1 MAITPIPNA
10 YYRCCKVFDFDT
22 VCNIMRELKPNGW
35 GVYGN
40 IIDDARLRTLADFM
54 GKSFNSTGGSIEVET
69 SVVCDLPSDDRT
81 NDYETKYSLFRGG
94 KTVSTVIRTADPDFV
109 FHDNEGVRRLLSWE
123 EWDQH
128 GPTHVILPLRL
139 LHTEAPEMFDVN
151 ILFTASTESVML
163 IKTESRKAPIFVCR
177 VNGLI

>member
-40 IIDDARLRTLADFM
+40 DIDDARLRTLADFM
-54 GKSFNSTGGSIEVET
+54 GKSFNSAGGSVEVESRPVET
-69 SVVCDLPSDDRT
+69 MTHSDKIVDV
-81 NDYETKYSLFRGG
+81 ETTYRFIRGG
-94 KTVSTVIRTADPDFV
+94 KVVSTSVRTSDPNFE
-109 FHDNEGVRRLLSWE
+109 FHDKEGVRRFQSWE

>member
-69 SVVCDLPSDDRT
+69 RPVEAMAHPDKIVDF
-81 NDYETKYSLFRGG
+81 ETKYRFIRGG
-94 KTVSTVIRTADPDFV
+94 KVVSSSVRTSDPDFE
-109 FHDNEGVRRLLSWE
+109 FHDKEGVKRFLSWE

>member
-22 VCNIMRELKPNGW
+22 VCNIMRELKPNSW
-35 GVYGN
+35 GVYGDV
-40 IIDDARLRTLADFM
+40 ISDAHLHTLADFM
-54 GKSFNSTGGSIEVET
+54 GKSFNSTGGSIEVKTRLVTTEIQDNKFTDFET
-69 SVVCDLPSDDRT
+69 SYRFTC
-81 NDYETKYSLFRGG
+81 GG
-94 KTVSTVIRTADPDFV
+94 KIMSTKVRTSDPDFE
-109 FHDNEGVRRLLSWE
+109 FHDKEGVRRFLSWE

-139 LHTEAPEMFDVN
+139 LRTEAPEMFDVN
-151 ILFTASTESVML
+151 VLFTASSESVML
-163 IKTESRKAPIFVCR
+163 VKTESRKAPIFVCR

>member
-22 VCNIMRELKPNGW
+22 VCHIMRELKPNGW

-40 IIDDARLRTLADFM
+40 NIDDARLRTLADFM
-54 GKSFNSTGGSIEVET
+54 GKSFNSTGGSIEVE
-69 SVVCDLPSDDRT
+69 SRPVVTEIDKKDFI
-81 NDYETKYSLFRGG
+81 DYQTKYRFTRGN
-94 KTVSTVIRTADPDFV
+94 KIVSTSIRTEDPDFE
-109 FHDNEGVRRLLSWE
+109 FHDKEGIHRFLSWE

-128 GPTHVILPLRL
+128 GPTHVILPMRL
-139 LHTEAPEMFDVN
+139 LHSEAPEMFDVN
-151 ILFTASTESVML
+151 VLFTTSTESVML
-163 IKTESRKAPIFVCR
+163 VKTVSRKAPIFVCR

>member
-10 YYRCCKVFDFDT
+10 FYRCCKVFDFDT

-40 IIDDARLRTLADFM
+40 NIDDARLRTLADFM
-54 GKSFNSTGGSIEVET
+54 GKSFNSTGGSIEIKTRPVTTEIQGNKFT
-69 SVVCDLPSDDRT
+69 DF
-81 NDYETKYSLFRGG
+81 ETKYCFTRGN
-94 KTVSTVIRTADPDFV
+94 KVVSTRVRTEEPDFE
-109 FHDNEGVRRLLSWE
+109 FHDKEGVRQFLSWE

-151 ILFTASTESVML
+151 VLFTTSMESVML
-163 IKTESRKAPIFVCR
+163 VKTVSRKAPIFVCR

>member
-22 VCNIMRELKPNGW
+22 VCDIMRELKPNGW

-40 IIDDARLRTLADFM
+40 TIDDARLRTLADFM
-54 GKSFNSTGGSIEVET
+54 GKSFNSTGGSIEVKSHPVNIQFSGDKVT
-69 SVVCDLPSDDRT
+69 STR
-81 NDYETKYSLFRGG
+81 
-94 KTVSTVIRTADPDFV
+94 IRTEDPDFV

-151 ILFTASTESVML
+151 VLFTTSTESVML

>member
-1 MAITPIPNA
+1 MAIIPTTNSV
-10 YYRCCKVFDFDT
+10 YRCCKVFDFDT
-22 VCNIMRELKPNGW
+22 VCHILRELKPNSW

-40 IIDDARLRTLADFM
+40 NIDDSRLRTLADFM

-94 KTVSTVIRTADPDFV
+94 KTVSTVIRTADPDFE
-109 FHDNEGVRRLLSWE
+109 FHDKEGVKQFLSWE
-123 EWDQH
+123 EWDQS

-139 LHTEAPEMFDVN
+139 LSSDAPEMFDVN
-151 ILFTASTESVML
+151 VLFTTSTESVML
-163 IKTESRKAPIFVCR
+163 VKTTSKKAPIFVCR